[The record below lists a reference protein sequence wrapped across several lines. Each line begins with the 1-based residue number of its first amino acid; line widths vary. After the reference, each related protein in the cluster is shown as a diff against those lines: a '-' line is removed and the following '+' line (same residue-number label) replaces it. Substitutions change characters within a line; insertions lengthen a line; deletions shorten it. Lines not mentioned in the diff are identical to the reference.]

1 MSRSYRIRIPIEV
14 LLSND
19 RLDKLGSFSMPF
31 DVMQILPADQMQEL
45 LKKSLLA
52 AGCSESGDEIAVPC
66 KSGQTALIDVVNRIL
81 RLRIEV
87 PKEYETSVYEEVI
100 SSVNEQIANA
110 LTKGEQI
117 GGKMGQH
124 ADRLVAAEMAP
135 RLRDLAMDARKVL
148 NAALKETYR
157 EAIKT
162 KASQIGNVT
171 NISESSEGG
180 STRIRIEV
188 AV

>member
-31 DVMQILPADQMQEL
+31 DVMQILPAEQMQEL

-66 KSGQTALIDVVNRIL
+66 KEGQVALIDVVNRTL
-81 RLRIEV
+81 RLRIGV
-87 PKEYETSVYEEVI
+87 PKDYETSVYEEIV

-110 LTKGEQI
+110 LKKGEQI
-117 GGKMGQH
+117 GGNMSQH

-135 RLRDLAMDARKVL
+135 RLRVSVG
-148 NAALKETYR
+148 
-157 EAIKT
+157 I
-162 KASQIGNVT
+162 
-171 NISESSEGG
+171 ESD
-180 STRIRIEV
+180 RAFCCV
-188 AV
+188 

>member
-1 MSRSYRIRIPIEV
+1 
-14 LLSND
+14 
-19 RLDKLGSFSMPF
+19 MPF

-52 AGCSESGDEIAVPC
+52 AGCSESGGAIAVPC
-66 KSGQTALIDVVNRIL
+66 KEGQTALIDLKNSTL
-81 RLRIEV
+81 RLKVAV
-87 PKEYETSVYEEVI
+87 PGEFTTSVYEEI
-100 SSVNEQIANA
+100 LDSVNDQIKNA
-110 LTKGEQI
+110 LASGTQI
-117 GGKMGQH
+117 GGRIGESADSLLAGQ
-124 ADRLVAAEMAP
+124 MAKQ
-135 RLRDLAMDARKVL
+135 LRDLAMAARRVL

-157 EAIKT
+157 EAIKI

>member
-52 AGCSESGDEIAVPC
+52 AGCSESDAGIAVPC
-66 KSGQTALIDVVNRIL
+66 KKGETAIIDVENRII
-81 RLRIEV
+81 RLRANV
-87 PKEYETSVYEEVI
+87 PKDFETSVYEESI
-100 SSVNEQIANA
+100 RSVNAEIEKA
-110 LTKGEQI
+110 LAEGEQI
-117 GGKMGQH
+117 VGRMSQS
-124 ADRLVAAEMAP
+124 AESLLAAQMAAQ
-135 RLRDLAMDARKVL
+135 LRDLAMEARKVL

>member
-1 MSRSYRIRIPIEV
+1 ME
-14 LLSND
+14 
-19 RLDKLGSFSMPF
+19 
-31 DVMQILPADQMQEL
+31 
-45 LKKSLLA
+45 
-52 AGCSESGDEIAVPC
+52 
-66 KSGQTALIDVVNRIL
+66 
-81 RLRIEV
+81 
-87 PKEYETSVYEEVI
+87 
-100 SSVNEQIANA
+100 
-110 LTKGEQI
+110 
-117 GGKMGQH
+117 
-124 ADRLVAAEMAP
+124 
-135 RLRDLAMDARKVL
+135 ARKVL

>member
-1 MSRSYRIRIPIEV
+1 
-14 LLSND
+14 
-19 RLDKLGSFSMPF
+19 MPF

-52 AGCSESGDEIAVPC
+52 AGCSESGGKIAVPC
-66 KSGQTALIDVVNRIL
+66 KEGQTALIDLENHVL

-87 PKEYETSVYEEVI
+87 PKEYETSVYEEI
-100 SSVNEQIANA
+100 LSSVNEQIADA
-110 LTKGEQI
+110 LAKGEQI
-117 GGKMGQH
+117 GGRMSEYADSRLAGQM
-124 ADRLVAAEMAP
+124 AAQ
-135 RLRDLAMDARKVL
+135 LRDLAMAARKVL

-162 KASQIGNVT
+162 KAAQIGNVT